1 MVAHV
6 AGRAIYLRVWESKN
20 ERRACSFL
28 RFFKRYMDAYLKCT
42 EQSTIAHVAGRA
54 IYPILQKS
62 KNERRTCSFSYS
74 CSIGCIS
81 VVFHAKKHTKHL
93 YACVSLFSN
102 LRASRLSAFPVG
114 AGCPDSS
121 ECHQTSI
128 LLPERFYMVWRPY
141 IASSAPAGQVSLEVL
156 I

>member
-1 MVAHV
+1 MFNQLLYVFC
-6 AGRAIYLRVWESKN
+6 YRVQEFKN
-20 ERRACSFL
+20 ELRTCSFSTYCIVGL
-28 RFFKRYMDAYLKCT
+28 AAKCT

-54 IYPILQKS
+54 IYLRVWEF
-62 KNERRTCSFSYS
+62 KNERRACSFLNSHTLR
-74 CSIGCIS
+74 CIS